1 MAIRRNTT
9 KFRALLKRGNFI
21 FMPVAYDPIGGRL
34 VESLGFKATYTGGF
48 VTGGSRC
55 ITEPMVTMREQ
66 VDVAGDVANAV
77 KIPTLADGGA
87 GFGEPM
93 HTMRSV
99 REFIRAGIAG
109 IHIEDQFYPKRA
121 HYHKYVAH
129 AIPAREFVDK
139 IKMACRQRDETDKDF
154 VIIARSDTARFMGMG
169 EAIKRVNMAADVGAD
184 MGLVFPRNH
193 KEALAAP
200 QKSKIP
206 LVYVQS
212 RGNRDGRPLYS
223 ETQMAEMGYVACID
237 AILYLTVSFHF
248 MKKALQEVR
257 KTGDYTGMTH
267 EEFTA
272 ARQGVEDLIGLEGFY
287 AVEEETV
294 EKKKWGKR

>member
-77 KIPTLADGGA
+77 EIPTLADGGA

-121 HYHKYVAH
+121 HYHKKEVL
-129 AIPAREFVDK
+129 IPAISMPLRRR
-139 IKMACRQRDETDKDF
+139 AGPARLHHPRQRQADGIRGANRF
-154 VIIARSDTARFMGMG
+154 VVELANDDNLNGMAMISG
-169 EAIKRVNMAADVGAD
+169 EVV
-184 MGLVFPRNH
+184 V
-193 KEALAAP
+193 
-200 QKSKIP
+200 
-206 LVYVQS
+206 
-212 RGNRDGRPLYS
+212 
-223 ETQMAEMGYVACID
+223 
-237 AILYLTVSFHF
+237 
-248 MKKALQEVR
+248 
-257 KTGDYTGMTH
+257 
-267 EEFTA
+267 
-272 ARQGVEDLIGLEGFY
+272 
-287 AVEEETV
+287 
-294 EKKKWGKR
+294 

>member
-77 KIPTLADGGA
+77 EIPTLADGGA

-169 EAIKRVNMAADVGAD
+169 EAIKRVNMASGRRR
-184 MGLVFPRNH
+184 GYGPRLSPEPQGSPRPLPKSPRFPGVRPEPGQQGR
-193 KEALAAP
+193 KTAL
-200 QKSKIP
+200 
-206 LVYVQS
+206 L
-212 RGNRDGRPLYS
+212 GNPDGRDGLRRLHRRHFVSHRQFPFHEKGLTGS
-223 ETQMAEMGYVACID
+223 AQDGRLLGHD
-237 AILYLTVSFHF
+237 A
-248 MKKALQEVR
+248 
-257 KTGDYTGMTH
+257 
-267 EEFTA
+267 
-272 ARQGVEDLIGLEGFY
+272 
-287 AVEEETV
+287 
-294 EKKKWGKR
+294 

>member
-169 EAIKRVNMAADVGAD
+169 EAVKRVNMAADVGAD

-223 ETQMAEMGYVACID
+223 ENQMAEMGYVACID

-267 EEFTA
+267 EEFMA

-287 AVEEETV
+287 EIEEETV

>member
-154 VIIARSDTARFMGMG
+154 VIIARSDTARFRGMG
-169 EAIKRVNMAADVGAD
+169 EAVKRVNMAADVGAD

-223 ETQMAEMGYVACID
+223 EKPDGRDGLRRLHRRHFVSHRQFPFHEKSLTGSAQDGRLHGHD
-237 AILYLTVSFHF
+237 A
-248 MKKALQEVR
+248 R
-257 KTGDYTGMTH
+257 
-267 EEFTA
+267 
-272 ARQGVEDLIGLEGFY
+272 GVHGRPPGGRGLDRPRGLL
-287 AVEEETV
+287 
-294 EKKKWGKR
+294 